1 MNGEGLFGMSDH
13 EDKPFR
19 VGGRRAPR
27 KTQRS
32 QTAAPPRSGQPGEGT
47 EQRSL
52 DLVQRM
58 VISALII
65 VVFGLFAAVLA
76 IYLAIY
82 PVGLGSQGD
91 RIGLWIMSG
100 VVGLVAA
107 AAVLITNRRRP
118 YSPWVFV
125 GLLPMAASAYW
136 IFTR

>member
-1 MNGEGLFGMSDH
+1 MPSH

-27 KTQRS
+27 KTQQS
-32 QTAAPPRSGQPGEGT
+32 QTPRPGLPDQPGEGT

-76 IYLAIY
+76 GYLAIY
-82 PVGLGSQGD
+82 PVGLSSQSD

-100 VVGLVAA
+100 VVGLVCA
-107 AAVLITNRRRP
+107 AAVLVTNRRRP
-118 YSPWVFV
+118 YSPWVIL

-136 IFTR
+136 VLNR

>member
-1 MNGEGLFGMSDH
+1 MPEEG
-13 EDKPFR
+13 KPFR

-32 QTAAPPRSGQPGEGT
+32 ESPDPARLDQPREGA

-52 DLVQRM
+52 DFVQRM

-76 IYLAIY
+76 GYLAIY
-82 PVGLGSQGD
+82 PVGLESQGD

-100 VVGLVAA
+100 VVGLVCA

-118 YSPWVFV
+118 YSPWVIL

-136 IFTR
+136 VFNR

>member
-1 MNGEGLFGMSDH
+1 MSGDEG
-13 EDKPFR
+13 KPFR

-27 KTQRS
+27 KS
-32 QTAAPPRSGQPGEGT
+32 VGPDPARSGQPRQGA

-52 DLVQRM
+52 DFVQRM

-65 VVFGLFAAVLA
+65 VVFGLFAVVLA
-76 IYLAIY
+76 GYLAFY
-82 PVGLGSQGD
+82 PVGLASQGD

-100 VVGLVAA
+100 VVGLVCA

-118 YSPWVFV
+118 YSPWVLL

-136 IFTR
+136 VFN

>member
-1 MNGEGLFGMSDH
+1 MVGIFGMP
-13 EDKPFR
+13 EEEKPFR

-32 QTAAPPRSGQPGEGT
+32 ESADPAGLDHPRGGA

-52 DLVQRM
+52 DFVQRM

-65 VVFGLFAAVLA
+65 VVFGLFAAALA
-76 IYLAIY
+76 GYIALY

-100 VVGLVAA
+100 VVGLACA

-118 YSPWVFV
+118 YSPWVIL
-125 GLLPMAASAYW
+125 GLLPMAASGYW
-136 IFTR
+136 VFNR

>member
-1 MNGEGLFGMSDH
+1 MPDQGE
-13 EDKPFR
+13 KPFR

-27 KTQRS
+27 QPPG
-32 QTAAPPRSGQPGEGT
+32 QTARPERAQQPGQGS

-52 DLVQRM
+52 DFVQRM

-76 IYLAIY
+76 GYLAIY
-82 PVGLGSQGD
+82 PVGLSSRGD

-100 VVGLVAA
+100 VVGLACAV
-107 AAVLITNRRRP
+107 AVLITNRRRP
-118 YSPWVFV
+118 YSAWVLL

-136 IFTR
+136 VFNR

>member
-1 MNGEGLFGMSDH
+1 MVGGIFGMP
-13 EDKPFR
+13 EDEKPFR

-27 KTQRS
+27 KTQPS
-32 QTAAPPRSGQPGEGT
+32 QNPDPARLHHPQGA

-65 VVFGLFAAVLA
+65 VVFGLFAATLA
-76 IYLAIY
+76 GYLALY
-82 PVGLGSQGD
+82 PAGSGSQGD

-100 VVGLVAA
+100 VIGLACA
-107 AAVLITNRRRP
+107 AAVLVTNRRRP
-118 YSPWVFV
+118 YSPWVLL

-136 IFTR
+136 IFNR

>member
-1 MNGEGLFGMSDH
+1 MSGHD
-13 EDKPFR
+13 EKPFR

-27 KTQRS
+27 TTQQS
-32 QTAAPPRSGQPGEGT
+32 QVPRTASSGQPGEGT

-52 DLVQRM
+52 DFVQRM

-118 YSPWVFV
+118 YSPWVLL

>member
-1 MNGEGLFGMSDH
+1 MAE

-27 KTQRS
+27 KTS
-32 QTAAPPRSGQPGEGT
+32 QSNTSRTDQPGEGA

-52 DLVQRM
+52 DFVQRM
-58 VISALII
+58 VISVLII

-76 IYLAIY
+76 GYLAIY
-82 PVGLGSQGD
+82 PVGLASQGD

-100 VVGLVAA
+100 VVGLVCA

-118 YSPWVFV
+118 YSPWVIL

-136 IFTR
+136 VITR